1 MTAVRTA
8 LLVANSTDSDA
19 GYVGERL
26 SQRGYALRT
35 VLRETGEVP
44 VDVATA
50 GDVDVVVCL
59 GSEWSVH
66 TPVDASALRAECALV
81 RSASAAQIPV
91 LGICYGAQVVAAA
104 FGGAVTRAATPEIGW
119 IEVTSLDADLVP
131 TGPWLAFHLDVV
143 HLPPQARLV
152 ADNDCGAQAFVL
164 PGVLAVQFHPE
175 VRPAV
180 LDDWA
185 ERFPGLLS
193 EVGVDRREL
202 LAQGWARESES
213 RRAAHAL
220 VDGFLDQVAPQLR
233 SSESSSP

>member
-81 RSASAAQIPV
+81 R
-91 LGICYGAQVVAAA
+91 
-104 FGGAVTRAATPEIGW
+104 
-119 IEVTSLDADLVP
+119 
-131 TGPWLAFHLDVV
+131 
-143 HLPPQARLV
+143 
-152 ADNDCGAQAFVL
+152 
-164 PGVLAVQFHPE
+164 
-175 VRPAV
+175 
-180 LDDWA
+180 
-185 ERFPGLLS
+185 
-193 EVGVDRREL
+193 
-202 LAQGWARESES
+202 
-213 RRAAHAL
+213 
-220 VDGFLDQVAPQLR
+220 
-233 SSESSSP
+233 

>member
-44 VDVATA
+44 VDVAAA

-175 VRPAV
+175 ARPAV

-213 RRAAHAL
+213 RRSAHAL

>member
-44 VDVATA
+44 VDVAAA

-164 PGVLAVQFHPE
+164 PGVLAL
-175 VRPAV
+175 RPLGCPHSLV
-180 LDDWA
+180 EPILGK
-185 ERFPGLLS
+185 F
-193 EVGVDRREL
+193 GVVTIRDGHDALIGTRREVVNEAAVTRDL
-202 LAQGWARESES
+202 WH
-213 RRAAHAL
+213 RR
-220 VDGFLDQVAPQLR
+220 VLR
-233 SSESSSP
+233 